1 MRKKFEKAVNYAE
14 RVGIAEVWRTTL
26 AREDVPIEDEVN
38 DAKSDLFILKEKEKA
53 NDHLWEV
60 TTMHEILVESL
71 WQHKIQKKSI
81 ISYINSDSETYSM
94 VE

>member
-1 MRKKFEKAVNYAE
+1 MKFKKAVNYAE
-14 RVGIAEVWRTTL
+14 RVRIAEVWRTTL

-71 WQHKIQKKSI
+71 WQYKIQKKSI